1 MKKIFLLS
9 VTLFIAMVNFAQM
22 QTQQGI
28 SYRYNGKNPRT
39 PLPNVTVECVTA
51 NNAVISDSTGSFT
64 LNFNKLKMGDRIG
77 FVTVK
82 KREMMVFNQHA
93 VDEWSIRKEPL
104 CLILCDA
111 NEFEQQKQNLIDIGR
126 REAQKKYDR
135 QKAELQKQLDASEI
149 DRAKYEVELDKAYEE
164 LDRLHKHLD
173 EYADLFA
180 RIDESEIDS
189 IAQQAIKLFNQ
200 GQMDEAVRLFEQ
212 GNYLE
217 KLKASNRAI
226 QQADNMIETAEAV
239 KAKAEKDKEEQL
251 QSLKAQVAAYK
262 MQNEW
267 EKAGELL
274 KGLAD
279 ELNTYESLFQ
289 YADFCQDQN
298 RFDEAETYYEKVLPL
313 VRELSQAN
321 PQAYELHVAV
331 TLNELANLYCKIQ
344 RFTESEAMHLEALE
358 ISRRLAQDNPHVYE
372 PNVAATLDNLG
383 LVYRSTQRFVESEAM
398 HLEALEI
405 RRRLAQ
411 DNPQTYE
418 PKVAST
424 LNNLGILYDETQQ
437 FSKSEAL
444 FLEAL
449 QIRRQLAQTNPNVYA
464 SDVAQSLDNLGIHY
478 KKVQQL
484 SQSETAFLEALE
496 IHRRM
501 AQDNPQVYEPKV
513 ASTLF
518 GLANLYET
526 TKRTSESEIAYL
538 EALEIYKRVAQASPL
553 AYEPD
558 VAKILNNL
566 AVMYSKTQRF
576 SECESAHLEALEIRR
591 RLAQDNPQVYEPYV
605 ASTLNNLGALYFKTQ
620 RLTESNV
627 AYMDAIKIYR
637 CLAITNPKVFEP
649 DLAQTL
655 YNLGLLLYL
664 KQEQNLEAIPIF
676 EEAVTI
682 YRRRVPLNPNH
693 ENCYENSLY
702 CLTQLYPTINNHIKN
717 HEALEE
723 LIPFL
728 NGHYQED
735 PENWK
740 EDYADALGS
749 QACQCIFMH
758 KFTQAEQYAHKALS
772 IDSTQ
777 HWINTSLAA
786 SLLFQGKYTEAEA
799 IYCQYKAE
807 LKDSFLEDF
816 DDYEAAGV
824 IPEERKADME
834 KIRKLLS
841 E

>member
-51 NNAVISDSTGSFT
+51 NNAVISDITGFFT

-372 PNVAATLDNLG
+372 PNVAGTLDNLG

-418 PKVAST
+418 PK
-424 LNNLGILYDETQQ
+424 
-437 FSKSEAL
+437 
-444 FLEAL
+444 
-449 QIRRQLAQTNPNVYA
+449 
-464 SDVAQSLDNLGIHY
+464 
-478 KKVQQL
+478 
-484 SQSETAFLEALE
+484 
-496 IHRRM
+496 
-501 AQDNPQVYEPKV
+501 
-513 ASTLF
+513 
-518 GLANLYET
+518 
-526 TKRTSESEIAYL
+526 
-538 EALEIYKRVAQASPL
+538 
-553 AYEPD
+553 
-558 VAKILNNL
+558 
-566 AVMYSKTQRF
+566 
-576 SECESAHLEALEIRR
+576 
-591 RLAQDNPQVYEPYV
+591 V

-717 HEALEE
+717 REALEE